1 MWPLREIYAAT
12 VCPWKRWLAGTNK
25 QQETVM
31 PVLLV
36 PLLVGTPI
44 VLGGGYLIYRVI
56 AGWHSRALNGGFQA
70 NVHPF
75 ELILNSI

>member
-1 MWPLREIYAAT
+1 
-12 VCPWKRWLAGTNK
+12 LAGTNK

-56 AGWHSRALNGGFQA
+56 AG
-70 NVHPF
+70 
-75 ELILNSI
+75 